1 MMMRY
6 PKGLQTGETIGVTA
20 PSSGVDSELHD
31 LIHHSKKQ
39 FENRGYNIEI
49 GKTVWTQHK
58 AASTTKE
65 KRAAELN
72 AMLQNHDIHT
82 IIPPWGGEILQEILP
97 LIEWGKAQAKWIL
110 GYSDTSTLLF
120 AFTLKTGIATAHGT
134 NLIELR
140 SDEWDP
146 TTSKFL
152 EVLSSEEGATIKQV
166 SSSHY
171 QSKWNHDKKPDPYI
185 YKLDTKTNW
194 ETVSNSP
201 VEMNGRLLGGCLDTI
216 HHLIGTP
223 YGDVKEFQKTYINNE
238 PILWYFEN
246 CEMSATDFH
255 RTLMQMQQS
264 GWFDNASGVL
274 FGRTA
279 AGQEVGGFTTLD
291 ALERLAETTNLP
303 IIYNAD
309 IGHVPPQ
316 MTFINGAYAE
326 IKADNGKGEMTMN
339 LKK

>member
-1 MMMRY
+1 MIRY
-6 PKGLQTGETIGVTA
+6 PKGLQAGQTIGFTA
-20 PSSGVDSELHD
+20 PSSGVHRDFHD
-31 LIHHSKKQ
+31 LVHQSKKQ
-39 FENRGYNIEI
+39 FENRGYNIKI
-49 GKTVWTQHK
+49 GETVWTQYK

-72 AMLQNHDIHT
+72 TMLQSQGIQA

-134 NLIELR
+134 NLIDLR
-140 SDEWDP
+140 SNEWDP

-216 HHLIGTP
+216 HHLIGTT
-223 YGDVKEFQKTYINNE
+223 YGDVKEFQKTYLNNE

-264 GWFDNASGVL
+264 GWFENASGVL

-291 ALERLAETTNLP
+291 ALERLAEATNLP

-309 IGHVPPQ
+309 VGHVPPQ
-316 MTFINGAYAE
+316 MTFVNGAYAE
-326 IKADNGKGEMTMN
+326 IKVVNGKGEITMN